1 MWPTDGNDPPIGT
14 PFYLIISREN
24 GEIIHTWTY
33 AGHSR
38 PGSKRPEFIP
48 ELSKKVDATF
58 EPVTF
63 RHWRDVKGWGYD
75 ADSMFTRS
83 FVKRFLPPD
92 KQRYDEAR
100 HSWRENI
107 DAVPILGPAILVE
120 TSQEFEEASRQPDA
134 ESIQFRYCPTA
145 DDVQRLARFRSLK
158 RLAVISFPDAGTWWK
173 GLGDLQTLTNLT
185 LECFIPDELC
195 EEIAGLNL
203 QSLRV
208 WQSSVSD
215 AGLRSLTQLKELKL
229 FDCHQTLISD
239 VGLQAVCSATRLQ
252 WLDAGNTRVRFAS
265 DFDWQTALAD
275 VRFLNISQLDL
286 GPQSKLSLPQF
297 EKLGILRARG
307 ITGLHQMIS
316 GIENND
322 GLVELSVAN
331 SGVSIEY
338 LERLH
343 TLQPQCS
350 ISCELW
356 DSNRM
361 WLF

>member
-1 MWPTDGNDPPIGT
+1 MWPQDANDPPIGP
-14 PFYLIISREN
+14 PFYRIIPGEQ
-24 GEIIHTWTY
+24 GEIIHTWTF

-48 ELSKKVDATF
+48 ELAQKVDAKI
-58 EPVTF
+58 EVVTD
-63 RHWRDVKGWGYD
+63 RHWRDVKGWCYD
-75 ADSMFTRS
+75 ADSIFTRT
-83 FVKRFLPPD
+83 FVKRFLQPD

-100 HSWRENI
+100 RSWRENI
-107 DAVPILGPAILVE
+107 EASPMPKAAILVE
-120 TSQEFEEASRQPDA
+120 NSRELEEASRQPDA
-134 ESIQFRYCPTA
+134 ESIQCRYCPTA
-145 DDVQRLARFRSLK
+145 DDIQLLARFRSLK
-158 RLAVISFPDAGTWWK
+158 RLAVSSFPDTGIWWK

-195 EEIAGLNL
+195 EEIAPLNL

-215 AGLRSLTQLKELKL
+215 AGLNSLTKLKNLKH

-239 VGLQAVCSATRLQ
+239 VGLQTICSASRLQ

-297 EKLGILRARG
+297 EKLGILRAGG
-307 ITGLHQMIS
+307 ITALEPMIA
-316 GIENND
+316 GIENNN
-322 GLVELSVAN
+322 GLMELSVAN
-331 SGVSIEY
+331 SDVSIEY
-338 LERLH
+338 LQRLH
-343 TLQPQCS
+343 TLQPQCL
-350 ISCELW
+350 ISCEIREIR
-356 DSNRM
+356 NM
-361 WLF
+361 PF